1 MTDTTDTTE
10 STESTDAA
18 PGQPSPAPGLS
29 LRMFLVLVVAPF
41 LLAAAVIVV
50 ASVSRGGGGEAV
62 STGATYTFE
71 IPAGTAERMARG
83 EPVEDIFPERMA
95 ANVGD
100 TYVVV
105 NLDDATHQLGPIVAR
120 AGETARITFFQAGS
134 YIGAC
139 TVGDHD
145 TVTIVVT

>member
-1 MTDTTDTTE
+1 MTEIDE
-10 STESTDAA
+10 RAEAA
-18 PGQPSPAPGLS
+18 TGQGAPASGLS

-41 LLAAAVIVV
+41 LVAAAAIAV
-50 ASVSRGGGGEAV
+50 ASLTRGGGGETAP
-62 STGATYTFE
+62 SGTTFTFE

-83 EPVEDIFPERMA
+83 EPVADIFPERMA
-95 ANVGD
+95 ASVGD

-105 NLDDATHQLGPIVAR
+105 NLDDALHQLGPIVAR
-120 AGETARITFFQAGS
+120 AGETARITFFQAGT